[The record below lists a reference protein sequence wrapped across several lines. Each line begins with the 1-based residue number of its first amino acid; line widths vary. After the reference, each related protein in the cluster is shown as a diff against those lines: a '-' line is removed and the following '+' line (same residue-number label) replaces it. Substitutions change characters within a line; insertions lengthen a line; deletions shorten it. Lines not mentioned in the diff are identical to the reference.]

1 MLTRTIPEFISM
13 AFVLLVG
20 LTFHEFAHAAV
31 ADYFGD
37 DTPRM
42 HGRLTLNP
50 LKHLDPVGSLMLLFA
65 GFGWAKPVPINP
77 YLLEHRSRSATM
89 LVALAGPVSN
99 LALAVVAAIPVML
112 GLIPEVNTTSQ
123 FLPSAYDLITTF
135 VLFNL
140 ILFLFNL
147 IPLFP
152 LDGEKVAMY
161 FLPASV
167 QDALA
172 RARRFGPLP
181 LILIVM
187 VLPIMGF
194 PILTWLVFN
203 PATWLARL
211 LLL

>member
-1 MLTRTIPEFISM
+1 
-13 AFVLLVG
+13 
-20 LTFHEFAHAAV
+20 
-31 ADYFGD
+31 
-37 DTPRM
+37 
-42 HGRLTLNP
+42 
-50 LKHLDPVGSLMLLFA
+50 
-65 GFGWAKPVPINP
+65 
-77 YLLEHRSRSATM
+77 
-89 LVALAGPVSN
+89 VALAGPVSN
-99 LALAVVAAIPVML
+99 LLLAVAAAIPVML
-112 GLIPEVNTTSQ
+112 GLIPEVNTTSR
-123 FLPSAYDLITTF
+123 FIPSAYDLITTF
-135 VLFNL
+135 VFFNL

-181 LILIVM
+181 LILVVM